1 MIIAKIYGGLGNQL
15 FQYAVGKSLSI
26 HNNTELELDIKWYD
40 ENKERKF
47 LLNNFNIDV
56 KIASDSL
63 IRKFY
68 SNSSNKLFKKLLKTI
83 KERNGYKIYQ
93 EKAVFKFDSEI
104 LKKNKNIYL
113 NGYWQ
118 NEKYFRKIQ

>member
-1 MIIAKIYGGLGNQL
+1 MIVSKIKGGLGNQL
-15 FQYAVGKSLSI
+15 FQYATGKYLSI
-26 HNNTELELDIKWYD
+26 LNNSELLLDISWYD
-40 ENKERKF
+40 NNKDKKF
-47 LLNNFNIDV
+47 LLKNFNIDI

-68 SNSSNKLFKKLLKTI
+68 SNSSNKLFKKLLNTI
-83 KERNGYKIYQ
+83 KELNGYKIYK
-93 EKAVFKFDSEI
+93 EKTVFKFDSEI

-118 NEKYFRKIQ
+118 NEK